1 MGTDLVPAESARVEP
16 RFGRF
21 ARRARV
27 GGPEILTR
35 RLRRELT
42 RHMVDGERV
51 RFCVRGD
58 LGHALVCLDDRLLV
72 LKSGFHAGTTFGT
85 QAATIFYRDV
95 TGIQVRMHLVSG
107 WIEISSPSFQG
118 RERKR
123 TRHPRTSD
131 RDVYKLPNCVP
142 IHRSQLDTYAEP
154 LAELRA
160 ARRAGEG
167 RLAAVGCRRRA
178 RAPVDARRCGA
189 SRRRRIR
196 SRESTRARR
205 RQLVERR
212 SAAASRGVER
222 ARPRGRERHERRID
236 DVAVRREEAAGGTP
250 AGAGSPCPGCGGPR
264 GRLPGRC
271 SGEPPGTRTCRTE
284 PRASCSRRCECR

>member
-1 MGTDLVPAESARVEP
+1 MGMDLVPAESVQVEH

-21 ARRARV
+21 ARRPRV
-27 GGPEILTR
+27 GGAEILTR
-35 RLRRELT
+35 RLRRELA
-42 RHMVDGERV
+42 RHVLAGEQV

-58 LGHALVCLDDRLLV
+58 LGHALVCLDDRLLI

-142 IHRSQLDTYAEP
+142 IHRSHLGTYEEP
-154 LAELRA
+154 LAELRRLV
-160 ARRAGEG
+160 ARAKDGSPRSDVVAELERLSTLADAGHLDVDEYARAKALVLGDQRDRLDDQPRLRAG
-167 RLAAVGCRRRA
+167 
-178 RAPVDARRCGA
+178 
-189 SRRRRIR
+189 
-196 SRESTRARR
+196 
-205 RQLVERR
+205 
-212 SAAASRGVER
+212 
-222 ARPRGRERHERRID
+222 
-236 DVAVRREEAAGGTP
+236 
-250 AGAGSPCPGCGGPR
+250 
-264 GRLPGRC
+264 
-271 SGEPPGTRTCRTE
+271 
-284 PRASCSRRCECR
+284 

>member
-1 MGTDLVPAESARVEP
+1 VGTDLVPVE
-16 RFGRF
+16 RLHGEERAGRF
-21 ARRARV
+21 ARRPRV

-35 RLRRELT
+35 RLRRELDRQT
-42 RHMVDGERV
+42 HGAERV
-51 RFCVRGD
+51 RFCIRGD

-131 RDVYKLPNCVP
+131 RDVYKLPNCIP

-154 LAELRA
+154 LAELRRLVA
-160 ARRAGEG
+160 LAKDGSPRSDLVAELERLSRLWKTGQLDDAEYVRAKALLLGDQPRLRAG
-167 RLAAVGCRRRA
+167 
-178 RAPVDARRCGA
+178 
-189 SRRRRIR
+189 
-196 SRESTRARR
+196 
-205 RQLVERR
+205 
-212 SAAASRGVER
+212 
-222 ARPRGRERHERRID
+222 
-236 DVAVRREEAAGGTP
+236 
-250 AGAGSPCPGCGGPR
+250 
-264 GRLPGRC
+264 
-271 SGEPPGTRTCRTE
+271 
-284 PRASCSRRCECR
+284 

>member
-1 MGTDLVPAESARVEP
+1 MGTDLTVERLHAEERA
-16 RFGRF
+16 GRF
-21 ARRARV
+21 ARRPRV

-35 RLRRELT
+35 RLRRELDRQT
-42 RHMVDGERV
+42 LEGERV

-142 IHRSQLDTYAEP
+142 IHRSHLDTYAGP
-154 LAELRA
+154 LAELRRLVARAKDGSPRSDLVAELERLSALSA
-160 ARRAGEG
+160 ARPARRRGVRAGEG
-167 RLAAVGCRRRA
+167 AACSAIEADAQPRLRA
-178 RAPVDARRCGA
+178 G
-189 SRRRRIR
+189 
-196 SRESTRARR
+196 
-205 RQLVERR
+205 
-212 SAAASRGVER
+212 
-222 ARPRGRERHERRID
+222 
-236 DVAVRREEAAGGTP
+236 
-250 AGAGSPCPGCGGPR
+250 
-264 GRLPGRC
+264 
-271 SGEPPGTRTCRTE
+271 
-284 PRASCSRRCECR
+284 

>member
-1 MGTDLVPAESARVEP
+1 MPPHLVTSLEPQPAER
-16 RFGRF
+16 RFGRLL
-21 ARRARV
+21 RRRPRV
-27 GGPEILTR
+27 GGPEILPR

-42 RHMVDGERV
+42 RQTVEGEQV

-58 LGHALVCLDDRLLV
+58 LGNALVCLDDRLLV

-142 IHRSQLDTYAEP
+142 IHRSHLDAYAGP
-154 LAELRA
+154 LAEVRRP
-160 ARRAGEG
+160 RRALEG
-167 RLAAVGCRRRA
+167 RFAEDDVVAELERLSALSAAGHLDERRVRA
-178 RAPVDARRCGA
+178 RKGAGARP
-189 SRRRRIR
+189 
-196 SRESTRARR
+196 TRWT
-205 RQLVERR
+205 L
-212 SAAASRGVER
+212 SRGC
-222 ARPRGRERHERRID
+222 A
-236 DVAVRREEAAGGTP
+236 
-250 AGAGSPCPGCGGPR
+250 
-264 GRLPGRC
+264 PGR
-271 SGEPPGTRTCRTE
+271 
-284 PRASCSRRCECR
+284 ASSSRQV

>member
-1 MGTDLVPAESARVEP
+1 MGTDLVPAESARVEQ

-21 ARRARV
+21 ARRPRV

-42 RHMVDGERV
+42 RHMLDGERV

-72 LKSGFHAGTTFGT
+72 LKGGFHAGTTFGT

-142 IHRSQLDTYAEP
+142 IHRSHLDTYAEP
-154 LAELRA
+154 LAELRRLVTRA
-160 ARRAGEG
+160 KDGSPRSNVVAELERLSALADSGHLDGDEYARAKALVLGDDG
-167 RLAAVGCRRRA
+167 AAVGDQPRLRA
-178 RAPVDARRCGA
+178 G
-189 SRRRRIR
+189 
-196 SRESTRARR
+196 
-205 RQLVERR
+205 
-212 SAAASRGVER
+212 
-222 ARPRGRERHERRID
+222 
-236 DVAVRREEAAGGTP
+236 
-250 AGAGSPCPGCGGPR
+250 
-264 GRLPGRC
+264 
-271 SGEPPGTRTCRTE
+271 
-284 PRASCSRRCECR
+284 